1 MVIIQNTLNIS
12 SLNEGS
18 LAKTLQKVLKDL
30 GKENAELLLRLVKP
44 VEIQY
49 LNKTYRQ
56 QDKVTNV
63 LSFPSELPPEI
74 MEDILGD
81 VVVCI
86 KVVESEAD
94 AQNKSFE
101 NHFLHI
107 VIHGIL
113 HLLGYNHIDDKEALI
128 MQDLEVEIL
137 QTLCIPN
144 PYL

>member
-1 MVIIQNTLNIS
+1 
-12 SLNEGS
+12 
-18 LAKTLQKVLKDL
+18 
-30 GKENAELLLRLVKP
+30 
-44 VEIQY
+44 
-49 LNKTYRQ
+49 
-56 QDKVTNV
+56 
-63 LSFPSELPPEI
+63 
-74 MEDILGD
+74 

-86 KVVESEAD
+86 KVVESEAG

-107 VIHGIL
+107 VVHGIL

>member
-86 KVVESEAD
+86 KVVESEAG

-107 VIHGIL
+107 VVHGIL